1 MRLNAAKA
9 TLLTRLG
16 DPRHFEERERK
27 QSRVRDQDAAV
38 ITKTLAQMQ
47 AQVAARQQTHAQGQS
62 QLPLVDQ
69 TKAGSQGLSQVSSK
83 SGSRGTST
91 VETGPPVKSKS
102 GSKK

>member
-38 ITKTLAQMQ
+38 ITKTLAQLQ
-47 AQVAARQQTHAQGQS
+47 AQAQAHAQGQS